1 VYRSPDL
8 NRTELNLRR
17 ILQLGRHKKE
27 ETKKDEEGMREGN
40 SGRKKEVRKEQN
52 NIYIYIYIAQ

>member
-8 NRTELNLRR
+8 NRTKLNLRG

-27 ETKKDEEGMREGN
+27 ETKKDGEGMREGN

-52 NIYIYIYIAQ
+52 KIYIVQ